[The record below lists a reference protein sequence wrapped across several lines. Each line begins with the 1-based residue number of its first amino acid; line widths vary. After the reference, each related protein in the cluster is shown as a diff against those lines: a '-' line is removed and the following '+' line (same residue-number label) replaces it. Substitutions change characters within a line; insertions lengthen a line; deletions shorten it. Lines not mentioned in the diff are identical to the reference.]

1 MRILIAEDDNISRR
15 LLEANLKKKGYE
27 VIVTKDGKE
36 AWGQMITADPP
47 PLAILD
53 WMMPEYDGVELCRKI
68 RSKKDAPYIYII
80 LLTAKASKE
89 DIVTGLEAGADDYI
103 TKPFHPVE
111 LHARVQTGERIVKL
125 QKELQAHV
133 EKLQDFDR
141 QKTEFLSMVSH
152 ELRTP
157 LAVMGEGISLFIDG
171 ILGNLTDTQKEV
183 MQDLDN
189 NVERL
194 KRLISDLLDISKIES
209 GKIIL
214 RKNSMDLC
222 EVIKKIESGICK
234 QAEQKG
240 LKIRIQRPDH
250 ACPLFAD
257 EDKIIQIF
265 NNLLS
270 NAIRYTNAGGE
281 IGIELKEEEFF
292 YKCQVS
298 DTGAG
303 ISTENMKRLFT
314 RFAQFGRVEGDQ
326 YKGTGLGLV
335 IVKGLVE
342 KHGGAIYAESTLGK
356 GTTFTFTVVKE
367 PFPSILI
374 VEDEESVRELIKE
387 FLEEEQ
393 YHLFEARSG
402 KSAVQQAIEN
412 PPSLILLDI
421 KLKDMSGYEVIGRLR
436 QNISTR
442 DIPIIA
448 MSAFDV
454 DMDLMEEMNQNISI
468 PFVQKP
474 FDKDLLQKK
483 IRAQWIY

>member
-27 VIVTKDGKE
+27 VVVTKDGKE
-36 AWGQMITADPP
+36 AWSQMMGADPP

-53 WMMPEYDGVELCRKI
+53 WMMPGYDGVEICRKI
-68 RSKKDAPYIYII
+68 RAKKDAPYIYII

-89 DIVTGLEAGADDYI
+89 DIITGLEAGADDYI

-111 LHARVQTGERIVKL
+111 LYARAQTGERIIHL

-133 EKLQDFDR
+133 QKLENFDQ

-157 LAVMGEGISLFIDG
+157 LAVMGEGISLFMDG
-171 ILGNLTDTQKEV
+171 IIGDLTDTQKEI
-183 MQDLDN
+183 MQDLDD

-194 KRLISDLLDISKIES
+194 KRLISDLLDISRIES

-214 RKNSMDLC
+214 RKSSMDLC
-222 EVIKKIESGICK
+222 EVLNKIETGICK

-240 LKIRIQRPDH
+240 LKLKIQRPDH
-250 ACPLFAD
+250 PCPLFAD

-270 NAIRYTNAGGE
+270 NAIRYTNEGGQ
-281 IGIELKEEEFF
+281 IGIHLEEEEFF
-292 YKCQVS
+292 YKCRIS

-303 ISTENMKRLFT
+303 ISKENMKKLFT
-314 RFAQFGRVEGDQ
+314 RFAQFGRVEGEE

-335 IVKGLVE
+335 IVKGLIE
-342 KHGGAIYAESTLGK
+342 KHKGAVDVESTLGK
-356 GTTFTFTVVKE
+356 GTTFTFTLAKE
-367 PFPSILI
+367 AFPTILI
-374 VEDEESVRELIKE
+374 VEDEQAVLELIKE
-387 FLEEEQ
+387 FLAEEQ
-393 YHLFEARSG
+393 YTLLEAQSG
-402 KSAVQQAIEN
+402 EKAVKLAMEN
-412 PPSLILLDI
+412 EPSLILLDI

-436 QNISTR
+436 QNIR
-442 DIPIIA
+442 MQHIPIIA

-454 DMDLMEEMNQNISI
+454 NMELMEEMNQNISI
-468 PFVQKP
+468 PFIQKP
-474 FDKDLLQKK
+474 FEKDLLQKK
-483 IRAQWIY
+483 IRAQWID

>member
-15 LLEANLKKKGYE
+15 LLEANLKKKEYE
-27 VIVTKDGKE
+27 VVVVKDGTE
-36 AWGQMITADPP
+36 AWEQMILPDPP

-53 WMMPEYDGVELCRKI
+53 WMMPGFDGVELCRKI
-68 RSKKDAPYIYII
+68 RSKKDAPYIYIM

-89 DIVTGLEAGADDYI
+89 DIITGLEAGADDYI

-111 LHARVQTGERIVKL
+111 LHARVQTGERIINLQNNLHEHMQKL
-125 QKELQAHV
+125 KN
-133 EKLQDFDR
+133 FDR

-171 ILGNLTDTQKEV
+171 ILGEMTDTQKDV
-183 MQDLDN
+183 MQDLDDN
-189 NVERL
+189 IERL

-222 EVIKKIESGICK
+222 EVVNKLETGILK

-240 LKIRIQRPDH
+240 INTEIRMPEH
-250 ACPLFAD
+250 PCPLFAD

-265 NNLLS
+265 NNLIS
-270 NAIRYTNAGGE
+270 NAIRYTPKDGQ
-281 IGIELKEEEFF
+281 ISILVEEEKFF
-292 YKCQVS
+292 YKCQVI
-298 DTGAG
+298 DTGTG
-303 ISTENMKRLFT
+303 ISKENLKKMFT
-314 RFAQFGRVEGDQ
+314 RFAQFDRVEDDE

-335 IVKGLVE
+335 IVKGLIE
-342 KHGGAIYAESTLGK
+342 KHGGAIYVDSILDK
-356 GTTFTFTVVKE
+356 GTTLTFTVVKE
-367 PFPSILI
+367 SFPSILI
-374 VEDEESVRELIKE
+374 VEDEVSVLELIKE
-387 FLEEEQ
+387 FLAEEK
-393 YHLFEARSG
+393 YPLFEATSG
-402 KSAVQQAIEN
+402 NKAIKLATEN
-412 PPSLILLDI
+412 EPSLILLDI

-436 QNISTR
+436 QNIRTR

-448 MSAFDV
+448 MSAFDIDV
-454 DMDLMEEMNQNISI
+454 DLMEEMNQNLSI

-474 FDKDLLQKK
+474 FEKDLLLKK
-483 IRAQWIY
+483 IRAQWIN